1 MALLGPMVV
10 VAESSAADLLDVLG
24 KAGAFPIVETRWADA
39 PAAIGEI
46 QPVALAIAD
55 ARGAPSPQH
64 VGAVIQCVETRG
76 GPVTPVIALVE
87 NNSSPVMPSALP
99 IALDDSTDRLI
110 ARLRSALR
118 IRTLHATVLRRS
130 RTAGA
135 KKRAPAFIP
144 PDLLDEATVLCVG
157 RGGSYPALSVAIGE
171 RVGLIGALTI
181 ETAARYLNARDVDG
195 IVIGEGLGPRV
206 VSALLTMLAENA
218 RFRDLPVGVLDNSA
232 VDDERLPNLV
242 RVEADP
248 THLVERV
255 LPFVR
260 LQAFEGQL
268 TRVLKSLESE
278 GVIDPDTGLLAA
290 QAFWRDLG
298 RAVQESEETGGALSV
313 ARFTFDGVADR
324 RAYVDAARLF
334 SRLVRNVD
342 FACREQDGSIL
353 AAFTKTDL
361 RSAHLVARRI
371 ASVLR
376 RTMLSPGRDR
386 RAIRPAIALRPDIA
400 VEMRFWPYFLNPW
413 VPREGISR
421 KDYLATK
428 FGSPE
433 RYRSIAQRVSQ
444 AAAAEGLTYNLDS
457 IKRQPNTLDCH
468 RLILWAGET
477 GNAARMKQRLMDLY
491 FTEGGDLTDREVLVA
506 AAAACGL
513 DAERRRARLAS
524 EDDVERVTREANS
537 AKDAGI
543 DGVPCFILG
552 DRIAV
557 QGAQAP
563 EYLAQAI
570 ERAANEYA

>member
-1 MALLGPMVV
+1 
-10 VAESSAADLLDVLG
+10 
-24 KAGAFPIVETRWADA
+24 
-39 PAAIGEI
+39 
-46 QPVALAIAD
+46 
-55 ARGAPSPQH
+55 
-64 VGAVIQCVETRG
+64 
-76 GPVTPVIALVE
+76 
-87 NNSSPVMPSALP
+87 LP

-135 KKRAPAFIP
+135 KKRAPAFVP
-144 PDLLDEATVLCVG
+144 PDLLDDATVLCVG

-181 ETAARYLNARDVDG
+181 ETATRYLNARDVDG
-195 IVIGEGLGPRV
+195 VVIGEGLGPRV
-206 VSALLTMLAENA
+206 VDALLTMLAENA
-218 RFRDLPVGVLDNSA
+218 RFRDLPVGVLDNAA

-248 THLVERV
+248 LHLVERV

-298 RAVQESEETGGALSV
+298 RAVHESEETGGALSV
-313 ARFTFDGVADR
+313 ARFTFDGVTDH

-334 SRLVRNVD
+334 SRLMRNVD

-386 RAIRPAIALRPDIA
+386 RAIRPTITLAARKPTDD
-400 VEMRFWPYFLNPW
+400 V
-413 VPREGISR
+413 SR
-421 KDYLATK
+421 LVARLGGHPK
-428 FGSPE
+428 
-433 RYRSIAQRVSQ
+433 V
-444 AAAAEGLTYNLDS
+444 AAE
-457 IKRQPNTLDCH
+457 
-468 RLILWAGET
+468 
-477 GNAARMKQRLMDLY
+477 
-491 FTEGGDLTDREVLVA
+491 
-506 AAAACGL
+506 
-513 DAERRRARLAS
+513 
-524 EDDVERVTREANS
+524 
-537 AKDAGI
+537 
-543 DGVPCFILG
+543 
-552 DRIAV
+552 
-557 QGAQAP
+557 
-563 EYLAQAI
+563 
-570 ERAANEYA
+570 